1 MRDLNK
7 DLDWLMI
14 CKNKKDLTDD
24 YLKEICSTTRKTY
37 QDYAPEYE
45 YGITFVESDI
55 AYEWLTRAVEA
66 EEKLEE
72 LVRCNDCE
80 LYMESGSSC
89 SLDGLFRDFEEYCSR
104 GERRG
109 EE

>member
-14 CKNKKDLTDD
+14 CKDKKDLTDD

-37 QDYAPEYE
+37 QDYAPEYQ
-45 YGITFVESDI
+45 YGITFVESNI
-55 AYEWLTRAVEA
+55 AYEWLTRAIEA

-80 LYMESGSSC
+80 
-89 SLDGLFRDFEEYCSR
+89 
-104 GERRG
+104 
-109 EE
+109 

>member
-55 AYEWLTRAVEA
+55 AYEWLTRAIEA

-72 LVRCNDCE
+72 LVRCRDCMHSDSAG
-80 LYMESGSSC
+80 LYCYTWSDYTSE
-89 SLDGLFRDFEEYCSR
+89 DGYCYLGGKR
-104 GERRG
+104 NAE
-109 EE
+109 